1 MFTRIRLEVLLLLV
15 AVPVLAIL
23 GAAGWWSWGSRVPT
37 GEAARAPADI
47 RAGAP
52 VDEDEWG
59 SEAWVP
65 GELARQEDW
74 SGGGYLPPWRPRLA
88 LQGPLSDVVRPL
100 TGGVKLLDEEL
111 PHGLCHPLILELFA
125 DFIMD
130 SYVGEGIMRAFEG
143 NPEVLEV
150 MQPGFKSNYFKTPE
164 IDLYAP
170 RDEKMKGRKPVSS
183 KSGKQVKTA
192 DMSMNMKVLTMC
204 VGLSA
209 SACAAVQVREL
220 DTRWLEDCPKEAR
233 VAIEA
238 LGLGTG
244 EPYDVDL
251 LGIDY
256 DRRSSTPIFMKEGLL
271 EARWAGL
278 HLGPDFPRS
287 ELGRRMKGAILFGR
301 AKSYG
306 SRMSVQFD
314 RLKLADGRELPICA
328 IGYDVWGKEPGLERW
343 GPGSHPGVN
352 VRNTDPEKLAALKGL
367 RPGEFP
373 VANSTIWISFEMPF
387 RPQWLSRR

>member
-1 MFTRIRLEVLLLLV
+1 MFTRIRLGLMLLLV
-15 AVPVLAIL
+15 TVLVLA
-23 GAAGWWSWGSRVPT
+23 GVGWWTWGPRART
-37 GEAARAPADI
+37 GQAGQAPAGARA
-47 RAGAP
+47 GEP
-52 VDEDEWG
+52 VDGDEVEA
-59 SEAWVP
+59 EAWVP

-74 SGGGYLPPWRPRLA
+74 SRPYLPWQPGLA
-88 LQGPLSDVVRPL
+88 LQGPLSDMVRPL

-111 PHGLCHPLILELFA
+111 PHGLCRPVILELYMELLEETQ
-125 DFIMD
+125 MD
-130 SYVGEGIMRAFEG
+130 QGVVRAFED
-143 NPEVLEV
+143 NPEALEYL
-150 MQPGFKSNYFKTPE
+150 QPLFKSSYFKTPE

-170 RDEKMKGRKPVSS
+170 RDEKKKGRKPVSS
-183 KSGKQVKTA
+183 KSNNPPGKAETSV
-192 DMSMNMKVLTMC
+192 NMKMLTLC
-204 VGLSA
+204 IGLSA
-209 SACAAVQVREL
+209 SACAAVQVREV

-256 DRRSSTPIFMKEGLL
+256 DRRSATPLFMKEGPL

-278 HLGPDFPRS
+278 DLGPDFPHS
-287 ELGRRMKGAILFGR
+287 ELGRRMKGAMLFGR

-306 SRMSVQFD
+306 PRMSVQFD

-343 GPGSHPGVN
+343 GPGSHRGVN
-352 VRNTDPEKLAALKGL
+352 VGNTEPQSLAALKDL

-373 VANSTIWISFEMPF
+373 IANSTIWISFGMPF
-387 RPQWLSRR
+387 RPQGLSRR